1 MTTSKS
7 DKKILD
13 EVRINFFGKK
23 NDYKS
28 LSNFSELEA
37 FIDGFEYDSGE
48 HCIQGEKYR
57 FLGNVCE
64 DVKRKELLLSY
75 SEKFRKGS
83 EFGFGAA
90 VKRMGGKHGI
100 KLTDAETAL
109 WQTACVDIQ
118 RKICEYK
125 FDNYE
130 IVRDDLFKSRG
141 KLLVHP
147 AMRCSDEKVLGK
159 IWCGRAKVVDGK
171 VVVIGQNI
179 LGVLWMEL
187 R

>member
-23 NDYKS
+23 KEYQS
-28 LSNFSELEA
+28 LSNFSQLEA
-37 FIDGFEYDSGE
+37 FVDGVEYDSGE
-48 HCIQGEKYR
+48 HCIHGEKYR
-57 FLGNVCE
+57 FLGNMCE
-64 DVKRKELLLSY
+64 EIKRKELLLAY
-75 SEKFRKGS
+75 SEQFIKGS
-83 EFGFGAA
+83 TFGFGAD
-90 VKRMGGKHGI
+90 VKRMGNKNGI
-100 KLTDAETAL
+100 KLTNVETAL

-118 RKICEYK
+118 RQICKYK
-125 FDNYE
+125 FDNYLV
-130 IVRDDLFKSRG
+130 VRDDLCKSKG

-147 AMRCSDEKVLGK
+147 AMRCSDEKVLSK

-171 VVVIGQNI
+171 VEIIGQNI

>member
-1 MTTSKS
+1 
-7 DKKILD
+7 
-13 EVRINFFGKK
+13 
-23 NDYKS
+23 
-28 LSNFSELEA
+28 
-37 FIDGFEYDSGE
+37 
-48 HCIQGEKYR
+48 
-57 FLGNVCE
+57 
-64 DVKRKELLLSY
+64 LSY

-83 EFGFGAA
+83 AFGYGAA
-90 VKRMGGKHGI
+90 VKRMGYKYGI

-147 AMRCSDEKVLGK
+147 AMRCSDAKVLGK

>member
-23 NDYKS
+23 KEYQS
-28 LSNFSELEA
+28 LSNFSVLDA
-37 FIDGFEYDSGE
+37 FIDGVEYDSGE

-83 EFGFGAA
+83 EFGYGAA
-90 VKRMGGKHGI
+90 VKRMGGKNGI

-147 AMRCSDEKVLGK
+147 AMRCSDAKVLGK